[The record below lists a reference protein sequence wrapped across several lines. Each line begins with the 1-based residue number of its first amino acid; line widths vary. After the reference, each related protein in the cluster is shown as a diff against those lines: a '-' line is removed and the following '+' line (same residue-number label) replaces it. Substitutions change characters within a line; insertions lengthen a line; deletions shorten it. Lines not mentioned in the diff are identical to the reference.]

1 MVYVVAN
8 GVLYV
13 YTRVQREKPEN
24 HQLPVIHYKNEP
36 RLLAKSSLSTPEA
49 LSFPKPQKR
58 IGEKSFELSLRNHN
72 RRTSSLASA
81 PLRRKLVSKRS
92 VSLPFSLFPRSVA
105 PPQKQESPGINYLL
119 PFQWLREGRTPVGE
133 ITALRNINEISIKE
147 APV

>member
-1 MVYVVAN
+1 MLSRMVSCMCTHGY
-8 GVLYV
+8 
-13 YTRVQREKPEN
+13 REKPEN

-49 LSFPKPQKR
+49 SLFEASKEDWGKIFWAFASESQPQNF
-58 IGEKSFELSLRNHN
+58 ISC
-72 RRTSSLASA
+72 TA

-105 PPQKQESPGINYLL
+105 PPQKQESPGINYPL
-119 PFQWLREGRTPVGE
+119 PFEWLREGKTPVCE